1 MKILGVV
8 IILLHAESTVGSQ
21 CEGPPINPEWGN
33 CSISCLDWGALQL
46 KDQIVLSLP
55 NCKISRIVNL
65 VPNSALETLI
75 LSNNNLQQ
83 LPEDLLQNLT
93 GLKVLNVTG
102 NPLTSIPL
110 SVVLQIQVSFDCF
123 CGLLRGLQQS
133 CSETANCSL
142 DNLSCSS
149 TSGPQLFNASSFYDA
164 ECPETDH
171 LLALYILLPLLAAA
185 IAGAAVF
192 LLVRRCSQRSAGTLS
207 TNKSLSASDAGQQRY
222 VSATNWK
229 GSAAEAES
237 GTSQCPRASGQQQ
250 QQPVHQDYEN
260 MLVGESHGKPGRHDR
275 NQKTTDDTY
284 YLESDPASDIYLNE
298 QPIYCNYEGSMPNP
312 EDDVYIIPDK

>member
-21 CEGPPINPEWGN
+21 CEGPPINLEWDN

-46 KDQIVLSLP
+46 KDQTVLSLP

-65 VPNSALETLI
+65 APNSVLQELI
-75 LSNNNLQQ
+75 LANNNLQQ
-83 LPEDLLQNLT
+83 LPEDLLRNLT
-93 GLKVLNVTG
+93 SLNVLNVTG

-110 SVVLQIQVSFDCF
+110 SVVLRIQVSFDCS

-133 CSETANCSL
+133 CSEAANCSQ

-149 TSGPQLFNASSFYDA
+149 PGGSQLFNASSFYDA
-164 ECPETDH
+164 ECPGSDH
-171 LLALYILLPLLAAA
+171 LLPVYILLPLLAAA

-192 LLVRRCSQRSAGTLS
+192 LLIRRRSQRSAGALS
-207 TNKSLSASDAGQQRY
+207 PNKSLSTSDAGQQRY

-229 GSAAEAES
+229 GSAAAVS
-237 GTSQCPRASGQQQ
+237 GTSPCPGASG

-260 MLVGESHGKPGRHDR
+260 MLVGESQGAPGRHDR

-298 QPIYCNYEGSMPNP
+298 QPIYCNYAGSKPNL